1 MTVSQV
7 ATNEDLL
14 REAGLRITRPR
25 RIILKILRE
34 TEGHPDA
41 GEIFERAVALDRRIS
56 LATVYRTMK
65 ALEESGAIQR
75 HAFAGGPA
83 RFEKAPEGHHD
94 HLIDVETGEV
104 IDLVEVPVEPDRRDE
119 EIFDEP
125 FRFDVGRD
133 PNKHLSFGYGVHFCL
148 GAPLARMELVE
159 SLGVLAA
166 RRPGLQLAGPP
177 TSRGTFVLRGYAT
190 VPVTG

>member
-1 MTVSQV
+1 MTGSQV
-7 ATNEDLL
+7 ATNEELL

-94 HLIDVETGEV
+94 HLIDIETGEV
-104 IDLVEVPVEPDRRDE
+104 IEFASEAIEALQE
-119 EIFDEP
+119 EI
-125 FRFDVGRD
+125 
-133 PNKHLSFGYGVHFCL
+133 
-148 GAPLARMELVE
+148 
-159 SLGVLAA
+159 A
-166 RRPGLQLAGPP
+166 RRLGYEIVTHRLELYGRRI
-177 TSRGTFVLRGYAT
+177 RGR
-190 VPVTG
+190 

>member
-104 IDLVEVPVEPDRRDE
+104 IEFASEAIEALQE
-119 EIFDEP
+119 EI
-125 FRFDVGRD
+125 
-133 PNKHLSFGYGVHFCL
+133 
-148 GAPLARMELVE
+148 
-159 SLGVLAA
+159 A
-166 RRPGLQLAGPP
+166 RRLGYEIVTHRLELYGRRI
-177 TSRGTFVLRGYAT
+177 RGR
-190 VPVTG
+190 